1 MPQAAA
7 ALHAPRSSDRFLH
20 IVPLAFITYSLAFLD
35 RVNYGYAA
43 AAGMSETLHL
53 SKNVAALLPSLFFPG
68 YCLLQIPAAH
78 WAAKRNLKWLVF
90 WALILWGIFS
100 SLTGILRSVPAL
112 IAVRLALGAV
122 EGVVLPAMLVFL
134 TRWFTKP
141 ERSRANAL
149 LLLANPLTMMFVSVV
164 SGLLIAHFDVHPV
177 WGLKG
182 WQMMFIIEGMPSII
196 WAGIWL
202 AAADER
208 PAEARWLTADDAD
221 AIQNVLDA
229 EQRQMTRI
237 SSYWAA
243 LADRRVILW
252 SLMYLSFS
260 ACGYGMMFWMPT
272 IIKAATARGIAATG
286 LLSAIPY
293 AVGILPM
300 LTVSYLSDRTLKRKP
315 FAVASMFVAS
325 VGYLIAFAGG
335 EQHFYLTFAGM
346 IIIPSCTYTLVSV
359 LWAWMADTLPRNVVG
374 ESMALVNS
382 AGSAGGWL
390 GSYFFGLI
398 IGKFGTRPG
407 FVALAGMFAI
417 AGVLAVMVKSASVR
431 PLRDPGS

>member
-1 MPQAAA
+1 M
-7 ALHAPRSSDRFLH
+7 LGAPLSSNRFLRV
-20 IVPLAFITYSLAFLD
+20 VPLAFITYSLAFLD

-43 AAGMSETLHL
+43 AAGMSDTLHL

-78 WAAKRNLKWLVF
+78 WAATRNLKWLVF

-100 SLTGILRSVPAL
+100 GLTGILRSVPAL

-122 EGVVLPAMLVFL
+122 EGIVLPAMLVFL
-134 TRWFTKP
+134 TRWFTKH

-149 LLLANPLTMMFVSVV
+149 LLLANPLTMMFVSVF
-164 SGLLIAHFDVHPV
+164 SGLLIAYFDAHQI
-177 WGLKG
+177 WGLRG
-182 WQMMFIIEGMPSII
+182 WQMMFIIEGIPSII
-196 WAGIWL
+196 WAGIWIV
-202 AAADER
+202 AADEG
-208 PAEARWLTADDAD
+208 PKDARWLSEQDASD
-221 AIQNVLDA
+221 IQEVLDA
-229 EQRQMTRI
+229 EQREMGSI
-237 SSYWAA
+237 STYWAA

-252 SLMYLSFS
+252 SLMYLCFS

-272 IIKAATARGIAATG
+272 IIKTVTARGIIVIG

-335 EQHFYLTFAGM
+335 DHHFWLTFAGM

-382 AGSAGGWL
+382 AGSAGGWF

-398 IGKFGTRPG
+398 IAKFGTRPG
-407 FVALAGMFAI
+407 FVMLAAMFAM
-417 AGVLAVMVKSASVR
+417 AGVLAVMVKSAKEAG
-431 PLRDPGS
+431 GSPKFKEAA